1 MILKKINMANYSKFH
16 LFAIAIGLIALL
28 VSLYLIYNKI
38 NYPLYV
44 MVFIIIILLSTNIAF
59 FYSTVENNK
68 IY

>member
-1 MILKKINMANYSKFH
+1 MANYSKFH
-16 LFAIAIGLIALL
+16 LFAIGIGLIALTI
-28 VSLYLIYNKI
+28 SLYLIYNKI

-59 FYSTVENNK
+59 FYSTLENIK

>member
-16 LFAIAIGLIALL
+16 LFAIVIGLIALL